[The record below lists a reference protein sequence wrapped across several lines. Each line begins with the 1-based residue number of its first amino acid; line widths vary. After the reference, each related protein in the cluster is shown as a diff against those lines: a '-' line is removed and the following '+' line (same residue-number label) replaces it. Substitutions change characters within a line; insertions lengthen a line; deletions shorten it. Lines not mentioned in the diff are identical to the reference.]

1 MENNQSNTFPL
12 IETYYKENY
21 SRILKRLSF
30 RAGTQWDA
38 EDVAQEAFTRALKY
52 GPKTV
57 IGDMHRWF
65 SLIITNALRDHM
77 NAANGYSYVEESSLE
92 EESVDC
98 TGFSKRVMFEIYELI
113 GTKSERQMDILN
125 MHIFEGY
132 SAKDISEITDHS
144 YARVHKTISRFREEL
159 KTLYEG

>member
-12 IETYYKENY
+12 IETYYKEHY
-21 SRILKRLSF
+21 SRIIKRLSF
-30 RAGTQWDA
+30 RAGTIWDA

-77 NAANGYSYVEESSLE
+77 NASSGYSYVEEESVE

-98 TGFSKRVMFEIYELI
+98 TGFPKRIMFEIYELI

-125 MHIFEGY
+125 MHIFEEY
-132 SAKDISEITDHS
+132 CAKDISEITNYS
-144 YARVHKTISRFREEL
+144 YAQVHKTISRFREEL
-159 KTLYEG
+159 RTLYGE